1 MPWEFELDDW
11 PGVVGGFL
19 GKTRRRGDRGFH
31 EAPEMVAALADM
43 GATGWPLVGAE
54 QVHGSTIAA
63 VTSEMLQSTSDPG
76 RPLCLPGTDGLITDE
91 PGSALAVYVADC
103 LALYLHHR
111 ARPAV
116 GLAHAGWRGLADG
129 VAGNLARA
137 ALDAY
142 GGDPAEI
149 AIILSPCIGPCC
161 FEVGEEVAAH
171 FDAVAGA
178 VDRSRDRPHVDL
190 RRVAVAQLQGIGVP
204 PQQIDVRPECTRCNP
219 DRFASYR
226 AEGEEC
232 GTNVAL
238 IALSD

>member
-11 PGVVGGFL
+11 PTVAGGFL
-19 GKTRRRGDRGFH
+19 GKTRPPSHRGLH
-31 EAPEMVAALADM
+31 EAPDLTQALAEM
-43 GATGWPLVGAE
+43 GACARSLVEAE
-54 QVHGSTIAA
+54 QVHSSRIAVVST
-63 VTSEMLQSTSDPG
+63 EMLRGASDAG
-76 RPLCLPGTDGLITDE
+76 RPLCLPGMDGLITDE
-91 PGSALAVYVADC
+91 PGIALAIYVADC
-103 LALYLHHR
+103 LAIYLHHR

-142 GGDPAEI
+142 GGKPADL
-149 AIILSPCIGPCC
+149 ALILSPCIGPCC
-161 FEVGEEVAAH
+161 FEVGKEVAAQ
-171 FDAVAGA
+171 FEAVPGA
-178 VDRSRDRPHVDL
+178 VDRSREGPHVDL
-190 RRVAVAQLQGIGVP
+190 RCVAVAQLQGIGVP
-204 PQQIDVRPECTRCNP
+204 LQQIDARPECTRCNP

-226 AEGEEC
+226 AEGENS

>member
-1 MPWEFELDDW
+1 MLWELKLDDW
-11 PGVVGGFL
+11 PSVVGGFL
-19 GKTRRRGDRGFH
+19 GKTRRPSDRGFH

-43 GATGWPLVGAE
+43 GTAGWPLVEAE
-54 QVHGSTIAA
+54 QVHGSEVAV
-63 VTSEMLQSTSDPG
+63 VTSEMLHGTSEAG
-76 RPLCLPGTDGLITDE
+76 GPLRLRGTDGLLTDQA
-91 PGSALAVYVADC
+91 GIALVIYVADC
-103 LALYLHHR
+103 LAIYLHHR

-129 VAGNLARA
+129 IAGKFARA

-142 GGDPAEI
+142 GGKPADL
-149 AIILSPCIGPCC
+149 AVILSPCIGPCC

-171 FDAVAGA
+171 FDAVPGA
-178 VDRSRDRPHVDL
+178 VDRGPDRPHVDL
-190 RRVAVAQLQGIGVP
+190 RRVAVAQLQGIGIP
-204 PQQIDVRPECTRCNP
+204 LPQIEVRPECTRCDP

-226 AEGEEC
+226 AEGEGA

>member
-1 MPWEFELDDW
+1 MPWELELDDW

-31 EAPEMVAALADM
+31 EAPEIVAALADM

-54 QVHGSTIAA
+54 QVHGREVAVFGSDALNRAA
-63 VTSEMLQSTSDPG
+63 DARGPS
-76 RPLCLPGTDGLITDE
+76 RLPGTDGLLTDQA
-91 PGSALAVYVADC
+91 GIALVIYVADC
-103 LALYLHHR
+103 LAVYLHHR

-142 GGDPAEI
+142 GGDPTEI
-149 AIILSPCIGPCC
+149 AIILSPCIGACC

-190 RRVAVAQLQGIGVP
+190 RRVAVAQLEGVGVP
-204 PQQIDVRPECTRCNP
+204 PQQIEVRPECTRCEP

-226 AEGEEC
+226 AEGEPS

-238 IALSD
+238 VALRR